1 MNSMENKIGATKDNG
16 TILHDS
22 STAKPSSSTQLNE
35 RRTQVAQQWAS
46 RRQEKIPSPS
56 KKPQHRQHP
65 APTAVVPSLCYVIS
79 KAWQGT
85 VDKLPFGPKAKQ
97 LSGNSQEKSTTND
110 SPSKKDSSPKNHNNS
125 KGKSTVGSF
134 PSVLQ
139 ILQASA
145 LKEQVEHFSSGTTGN
160 SNTSQPSEKGST
172 EALRVLPA
180 GYDWNQAIL
189 DMVHSRSRAFLL
201 LDLASIV
208 PTLVEWKRHL
218 KQQHQHQQQ
227 HACPSKVQF
236 LYTVQ
241 FNADPKLLQ
250 LLLRSNVGLVCT
262 NKFDIGKCREAID
275 ELEHGDDIGNIQG
288 KVRVYDNANATGKP
302 DGFLR
307 ELVLEAGVST
317 VVVDGPKE
325 VIRIQ
330 GAIERMRERRRKT
343 TTIDNDTLGFTLRLP
358 SQISDWIDLVQ
369 QTQQA
374 IVSSASTKSTVLVG
388 ISVDM
393 SSATN
398 AGPLLTN
405 AIEEIL
411 QLVEQEYLLHF
422 PTATDGPGVRLDLT
436 GVNMPASPEML
447 QWWKTLSEQRPVL
460 SNITV
465 DVSHALIS
473 PAGAL
478 CTRIIGV
485 KEVMAVDEKN
495 DRSAPSEQS
504 ALPGMKDNDCLASK
518 KRMHYYIDDGCYG
531 SLYKE
536 TEHEALA
543 NPLPLLYNNSTDEG
557 GTASSA
563 QDEAETSMIT
573 STVWGP
579 TCDGLD
585 RVCRDIPLPQL
596 YRDQWLVFPNL
607 GCRMGEG
614 MGTAFNGFA
623 PPDTAYCVL
632 GYFGK

>member
-1 MNSMENKIGATKDNG
+1 MDHPKGPVAPASVAGADTGNNG
-16 TILHDS
+16 S
-22 STAKPSSSTQLNE
+22 SHAKPSSSTQLNE
-35 RRTQVAQQWAS
+35 RRTQIAQQWAS
-46 RRQEKIPSPS
+46 RRQEKIPGQPS
-56 KKPQHRQHP
+56 KKAQQHP
-65 APTAVVPSLCYVIS
+65 HPTPGVPSLCYVIS
-79 KAWQGT
+79 KAWQDT
-85 VDKLPFGPKAKQ
+85 VDKLPFGSKSKQ
-97 LSGNSQEKSTTND
+97 ISDNSKKESEKPPEKIRQNF
-110 SPSKKDSSPKNHNNS
+110 PSKKGSSPKNNS

-139 ILQASA
+139 ILQANA
-145 LKEQVEHFSSGTTGN
+145 LKEQVEHFSPENNTTN
-160 SNTSQPSEKGST
+160 NGST
-172 EALRVLPA
+172 PEQETSMEALRVLPA

-208 PTLVEWKRHL
+208 PTLVEWKRQL
-218 KQQHQHQQQ
+218 KR
-227 HACPSKVQF
+227 HACHKVHF

-250 LLLRSNVGLVCT
+250 LLLRSNIGLVCT
-262 NKFDIGKCREAID
+262 NKFDISKCRDAIQ
-275 ELEHGDDIGNIQG
+275 ELEQGTGDIGDTSG
-288 KVRVYDNANATGKP
+288 KIRLYDNANATGKP

-307 ELVLEAGVST
+307 QLVIEAGVTT

-325 VIRIQ
+325 VVRILEALQ
-330 GAIERMRERRRKT
+330 RMRQRRRRQP
-343 TTIDNDTLGFTLRLP
+343 TIDSDTMGFMLRLP
-358 SQISDWIDLVQ
+358 SRTKDWIELIQ

-374 IVSSASTKSTVLVG
+374 IASSPLTKTSVLLGVSA
-388 ISVDM
+388 DM
-393 SSATN
+393 SSAVQGDKHLSTS
-398 AGPLLTN
+398 
-405 AIEEIL
+405 IEEAL
-411 QLVEQEYLLHF
+411 KLVENQYVLHF
-422 PTATDGPGVRLDLT
+422 PSGTEDGPGVRLDLT
-436 GVNMPASPEML
+436 GVDMPATPELL
-447 QWWKTLSEQRPVL
+447 QWWKALSEQRPLL

-485 KEVMAVDEKN
+485 KEVVAVNANN
-495 DRSAPSEQS
+495 DKSVHPEQPTDDS
-504 ALPGMKDNDCLASK
+504 ILSK
-518 KRMHYYIDDGCYG
+518 KIMHYYIDDGCYG

-536 TEHEALA
+536 TEDEALA
-543 NPLPLLYNNSTDEG
+543 NPIPLLYNNSNTDG
-557 GTASSA
+557 GTVSA
-563 QDEAETSMIT
+563 QDEEDNSMLT

-585 RVCRDIPLPQL
+585 RVCRDIPLPL
-596 YRDQWLVFPNL
+596 LRRDQWLVFPNL